1 MSDIPRETAGRVSV
15 VIVTWK
21 GDDLLKDCLDSL
33 ARVYGTALE
42 TVVVDNA
49 NLPSTR
55 ALVGRFPNARY
66 VVAHANLGFAGG
78 SVLGLRRVTREY
90 VVLLNNDTVL
100 TGDSVSPLV
109 AWLDSHPSCG
119 VAQGTLVFADRPDLT
134 DGTGMWLSPIGILSP
149 EGSAKP
155 LDAAPQA
162 ARAVFSVGG
171 AFCIFRRTAAAD
183 AGRLFYPHF
192 RSYYE
197 EVDLCHRLWRR
208 GWDCAYVPTPPVRH
222 RHSATSDRLG
232 WTGIRARYYRNVW
245 FSTLTSFGVL
255 GILRFVPILAFLCL
269 SQGVAA
275 AARGDG
281 NVLRAHL
288 RNARWLWRKRRYV
301 AAVRARVQSGARRG
315 DREIFR
321 LAVRPQPWSYYLGLI
336 RRG

>member
-1 MSDIPRETAGRVSV
+1 MEFSV
-15 VIVTWK
+15 IIVTWK
-21 GDDLLKDCLDSL
+21 GDDLLADCLASL
-33 ARVYGTALE
+33 ARVYGDAPE
-42 TVVVDNA
+42 VVVVDNA
-49 NLPSTR
+49 NSPSTQ
-55 ALVGRFPNARY
+55 ALVVRHPNATY
-66 VVAHANLGFAGG
+66 VATHANLGFAGG
-78 SVLGLRRVTREY
+78 NVLGWRHVTHDY

-100 TGDSVSPLV
+100 TDDSVTPLL
-109 AWLDSHPSCG
+109 AYLEAHPTCAA
-119 VAQGTLVFADRPDLT
+119 AQGTLVFAGRPDMT
-134 DGTGMWLSPIGILSP
+134 DGTGMWFSPVGILAP
-149 EGSAKP
+149 EGFLEP
-155 LDAAPQA
+155 LAAAPKSAREVFA
-162 ARAVFSVGG
+162 ASG
-171 AFCIFRRTAAAD
+171 AFIALRRSAVAD
-183 AGRLFYPHF
+183 SGRLFYPHF

-208 GWDCAYVPTPPVRH
+208 GYDCAYVPTPPVLH

-245 FSTLTSFGVL
+245 FSTLTCFGVL